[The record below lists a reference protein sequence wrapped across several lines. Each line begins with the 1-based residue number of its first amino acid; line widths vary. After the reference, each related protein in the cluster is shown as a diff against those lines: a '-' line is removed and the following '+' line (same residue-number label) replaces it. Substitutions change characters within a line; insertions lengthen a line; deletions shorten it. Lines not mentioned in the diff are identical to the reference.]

1 MKTSN
6 CCGANVYDDSDICS
20 RCKEHCGDGVLCYCE
35 LNDGEGEYHEPSA
48 CECSEKCKYC
58 YPKAEV

>member
-20 RCKEHCGDGVLCYCE
+20 RCKEHCEAQCE
-35 LNDGEGEYHEPSA
+35 CQYNEYHDGMT
-48 CECSEKCKYC
+48 CECSEKCNFC
-58 YPKAEV
+58 YPDKVQ